1 MSENDTY
8 TVFDT
13 ETQQPLT
20 VTVAQGGADDSHGT
34 IQYITQDGVQIQ
46 QITQPGGEIVQ
57 VRGKVQAEIIQ
68 LNVQSG
74 GGLCVKRIINCS
86 VSMKKTKTIV
96 FNDYSHLFVLSMHL
110 TILQ

>member
-1 MSENDTY
+1 MNDNCRSEMSENDTY

-57 VRGKVQAEIIQ
+57 VY
-68 LNVQSG
+68 
-74 GGLCVKRIINCS
+74 
-86 VSMKKTKTIV
+86 
-96 FNDYSHLFVLSMHL
+96 FN
-110 TILQ
+110 

>member
-1 MSENDTY
+1 MSYVVIQFKLTAKICSVILINYLYYIRSEMSENDTY

-20 VTVAQGGADDSHGT
+20 VTVAQGGGDETHGT

-57 VRGKVQAEIIQ
+57 VKKKKKP
-68 LNVQSG
+68 
-74 GGLCVKRIINCS
+74 KR
-86 VSMKKTKTIV
+86 V
-96 FNDYSHLFVLSMHL
+96 Y
-110 TILQ
+110 

>member
-20 VTVAQGGADDSHGT
+20 VTVSQGGTEDSHGT
-34 IQYITQDGVQIQ
+34 IQYITQDGVPIQ

-57 VRGKVQAEIIQ
+57 VRYINRGGEGDSTSPSPPGK
-68 LNVQSG
+68 
-74 GGLCVKRIINCS
+74 
-86 VSMKKTKTIV
+86 
-96 FNDYSHLFVLSMHL
+96 
-110 TILQ
+110 

>member
-1 MSENDTY
+1 MNDNCRSEMSENDTY

-57 VRGKVQAEIIQ
+57 VYFNWIIILATNMHVFVFILAVYVTFKVFLIFAYKSWGA
-68 LNVQSG
+68 LNHQGV
-74 GGLCVKRIINCS
+74 CA
-86 VSMKKTKTIV
+86 
-96 FNDYSHLFVLSMHL
+96 
-110 TILQ
+110 

>member
-1 MSENDTY
+1 MNVNFRSEMSENDTY

-57 VRGKVQAEIIQ
+57 VNILAT
-68 LNVQSG
+68 N
-74 GGLCVKRIINCS
+74 
-86 VSMKKTKTIV
+86 M
-96 FNDYSHLFVLSMHL
+96 FLFLFFQYM
-110 TILQ
+110 

>member
-1 MSENDTY
+1 MNDNFRSEMSENDTY

-57 VRGKVQAEIIQ
+57 VNILAT
-68 LNVQSG
+68 N
-74 GGLCVKRIINCS
+74 
-86 VSMKKTKTIV
+86 M
-96 FNDYSHLFVLSMHL
+96 FLFLFFQYM
-110 TILQ
+110 

>member
-8 TVFDT
+8 TVFDS

-20 VTVAQGGADDSHGT
+20 VTVAPGGGDETHGT

-57 VRGKVQAEIIQ
+57 VKKIT
-68 LNVQSG
+68 LNVLHGFSDE
-74 GGLCVKRIINCS
+74 L
-86 VSMKKTKTIV
+86 
-96 FNDYSHLFVLSMHL
+96 LSL
-110 TILQ
+110 SLIWILHICKVVILSWFCWI

>member
-8 TVFDT
+8 TVFDS

-20 VTVAQGGADDSHGT
+20 VTVAPGGGDETHGT

-57 VRGKVQAEIIQ
+57 VKKNYTKCFAWFSDKLLSLS
-68 LNVQSG
+68 LNIAYSG
-74 GGLCVKRIINCS
+74 HLIMLLLNLVYF
-86 VSMKKTKTIV
+86 KKNFCLV
-96 FNDYSHLFVLSMHL
+96 A
-110 TILQ
+110 

>member
-8 TVFDT
+8 TVFDS

-20 VTVAQGGADDSHGT
+20 VTVAPGGGDETHGT

-57 VRGKVQAEIIQ
+57 V
-68 LNVQSG
+68 
-74 GGLCVKRIINCS
+74 
-86 VSMKKTKTIV
+86 KKNYTKC
-96 FNDYSHLFVLSMHL
+96 FAWFSDKSLSL
-110 TILQ
+110 SLI

>member
-8 TVFDT
+8 TVFDS

-20 VTVAQGGADDSHGT
+20 VTVAQGGGDETHGT

-57 VRGKVQAEIIQ
+57 VKQKI
-68 LNVQSG
+68 LP
-74 GGLCVKRIINCS
+74 
-86 VSMKKTKTIV
+86 KKEYTKIFCLV
-96 FNDYSHLFVLSMHL
+96 F
-110 TILQ
+110 